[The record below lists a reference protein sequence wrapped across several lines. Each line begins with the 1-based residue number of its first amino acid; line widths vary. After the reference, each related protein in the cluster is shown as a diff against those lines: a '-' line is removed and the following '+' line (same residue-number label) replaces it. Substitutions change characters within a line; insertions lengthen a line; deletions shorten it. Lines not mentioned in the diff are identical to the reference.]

1 MAPRIKMKVGGLER
15 LATAGDFAYREALE
29 TVPDGKVTYELI
41 LEPDNPYDHRAISVR
56 YNDRVITYIAR
67 DETRKYWQSLAKVT
81 AAGYI
86 PVIDGHF
93 EKEFHSICIH
103 LPPGTAS
110 LPEQFKGMKSVKA
123 NQFPPTYRE
132 PGKA

>member
-1 MAPRIKMKVGGLER
+1 MKMKSGGSDKLE
-15 LATAGDFAYREALE
+15 TAGEFAYSEALE
-29 TVPDGKVTYELI
+29 SVPDGNITYELI

-56 YNDRVITYIAR
+56 HNDRVLTYIAR

-81 AAGYI
+81 ASGYM

-93 EKEFHSICIH
+93 EKEFTSICIH

-110 LPEQFKGMKSVKA
+110 LPEQFRDMKPVKA
-123 NQFPPTYRE
+123 SQLPPTYRE
-132 PGKA
+132 PERRNR